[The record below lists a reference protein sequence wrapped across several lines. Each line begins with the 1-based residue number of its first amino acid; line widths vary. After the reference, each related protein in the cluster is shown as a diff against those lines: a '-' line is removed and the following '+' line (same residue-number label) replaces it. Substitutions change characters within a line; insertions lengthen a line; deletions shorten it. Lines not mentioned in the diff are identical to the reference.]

1 MGFSPSSAQG
11 KGGAG
16 FQMFDSCWP
25 KGAAEL
31 PRPSATR
38 SLPEA
43 PTVPG
48 ASGPAERASPAQ
60 PAPSLRTR
68 PERRAP
74 AQAHFRK
81 KSLSSRRPQPDP
93 HPATFHS
100 QGPGARAADR
110 TLVPAREGHAR
121 SRPEPRRGQGSDAD
135 RSPGAAAHPRPPTPP
150 TRPPPGAPHAAAR
163 PGTPEGEQLPGG
175 ATSPR
180 RARALTHR
188 GLLPSARGPVGSCA
202 GSAAAGAGGGGRA
215 GGRTGDA
222 CGSTRRARSERRG
235 ASARG
240 LHERAGERARSWSSS
255 RRRSEVAPTGAQR
268 AAVARGRRPG
278 TPGGRPRNGSSV
290 KSGRLEAH
298 LASRRAP

>member
-1 MGFSPSSAQG
+1 MGEGGSLRGLQSPVLTCLAPEGGPFPFGEGSQGREDNQRKVMGFSPSSAQG

-93 HPATFHS
+93 HPAVSRDSGRFGTH
-100 QGPGARAADR
+100 
-110 TLVPAREGHAR
+110 LYPAGHAFY
-121 SRPEPRRGQGSDAD
+121 
-135 RSPGAAAHPRPPTPP
+135 
-150 TRPPPGAPHAAAR
+150 
-163 PGTPEGEQLPGG
+163 
-175 ATSPR
+175 
-180 RARALTHR
+180 
-188 GLLPSARGPVGSCA
+188 C
-202 GSAAAGAGGGGRA
+202 
-215 GGRTGDA
+215 
-222 CGSTRRARSERRG
+222 
-235 ASARG
+235 
-240 LHERAGERARSWSSS
+240 
-255 RRRSEVAPTGAQR
+255 
-268 AAVARGRRPG
+268 
-278 TPGGRPRNGSSV
+278 
-290 KSGRLEAH
+290 
-298 LASRRAP
+298 